1 MVYIFSPYILKR
13 ICPHDMLEF
22 SNITQIIALFSAVV
36 LQQAGIQSFIEPVT
50 NSLNQFATTIAQ
62 AAPKIVAALI
72 LLGIGLL
79 IGRIIGW
86 VVKKVAEKMN
96 LDRYWSRTGIGESV
110 SRAGWNLTRIISVAA
125 RWFVYLF
132 FISAAVNVLEFTQLS
147 QAINDVWLWI
157 PNVVAF
163 IIILVI
169 GALIADFVGRWMQ
182 RELPAR
188 GVVGGKAIGLIAT
201 GILYAIVLVVATTQL
216 QIGEAILNSVISALI
231 WGMAAAIAVGVGVGL
246 AYGLKETFPAMI
258 RGSTQIQPALKQ
270 GQRVTIGGSV
280 EGGGG
285 TTGTIQEAGSFSII
299 LKDDQGR
306 TIVIPTKNILDKEIV
321 IESGPAPATQEKA
334 VEENRGRAV
343 AGSSPSSS

>member
-1 MVYIFSPYILKR
+1 
-13 ICPHDMLEF
+13 MLDF
-22 SNITQIIALFSAVV
+22 ITLNQIVALFAASTM
-36 LQQAGIQSFIEPVT
+36 LQQAAAQSIIEPIT
-50 NSLNQFATTIAQ
+50 NALNQFVTTIAQ

-79 IGRIIGW
+79 VGRIIGW
-86 VVKKVAEKMN
+86 VVKKVAQKMN
-96 LDRYWSRTGIGESV
+96 LDRYWNRTGIGESV
-110 SRAGWNLTRIISVAA
+110 TRAGWNLTRIISVAA

-188 GVVGGKAIGLIAT
+188 GVVGGKAIALVAT

-231 WGMAAAIAVGVGVGL
+231 WGMAAAIAIGVGVGL
-246 AYGLKETFPAMI
+246 AYGLREAFPAMI
-258 RGSTQIQPALKQ
+258 RGTTQIQPTLKQ
-270 GQRVTIGGSV
+270 GQRVTIGGV
-280 EGGGG
+280 
-285 TTGTIQEAGSFSII
+285 TTGTVQEAGSFSVI
-299 LKDDQGR
+299 LKNDQGK

-334 VEENRGRAV
+334 VEENRGA
-343 AGSSPSSS
+343 ASGSSSSS

>member
-1 MVYIFSPYILKR
+1 
-13 ICPHDMLEF
+13 MLDF
-22 SNITQIIALFSAVV
+22 ITLNQIVALFAASTM
-36 LQQAGIQSFIEPVT
+36 LQQAAAQSIIEPIT
-50 NSLNQFATTIAQ
+50 NALNQFVTTIAQ

-79 IGRIIGW
+79 VGRIIGW
-86 VVKKVAEKMN
+86 VVKKVAQKMN
-96 LDRYWSRTGIGESV
+96 LDRYWNRTGIGESV
-110 SRAGWNLTRIISVAA
+110 TRAGWNLTRIISVAA

-182 RELPAR
+182 RELPTR
-188 GVVGGKAIGLIAT
+188 GVVGGKAIALVAT

-231 WGMAAAIAVGVGVGL
+231 WGMAAAIAIGVGVGL
-246 AYGLKETFPAMI
+246 AYGLREAFPAMI
-258 RGSTQIQPALKQ
+258 RGTTQIQPTLKQ
-270 GQRVTIGGSV
+270 GQRVTIGGV
-280 EGGGG
+280 
-285 TTGTIQEAGSFSII
+285 TTGTIQEAGSFSVI
-299 LKDDQGR
+299 LKNDQGK

-334 VEENRGRAV
+334 VEENRGAA
-343 AGSSPSSS
+343 AGSSSPSS

>member
-1 MVYIFSPYILKR
+1 MLDFSS
-13 ICPHDMLEF
+13 F
-22 SNITQIIALFSAVV
+22 SEIIIALFAASTM
-36 LQQAGIQSFIEPVT
+36 LQQAGVQSFIEPIT
-50 NSLNQFATTIAQ
+50 NSLNQFATTIVQ

-86 VVKKVAEKMN
+86 IVRKVAEKMN

-169 GALIADFVGRWMQ
+169 GAIIADFVGRWMQ

-188 GVVGGKAIGLIAT
+188 GVVGGKAIALLAT

-231 WGMAAAIAVGVGVGL
+231 WGMAAAIAIGVGVGL
-246 AYGLKETFPAMI
+246 AYGLREAFPAMI
-258 RGSTQIQPALKQ
+258 RGTTQIQPTLKQ
-270 GQRVTIGGSV
+270 GQKVTIGGV
-280 EGGGG
+280 
-285 TTGTIQEAGSFSII
+285 TTGTVQEAGSFSVI
-299 LKDDQGR
+299 LKNDQGK

-334 VEENRGRAV
+334 VEENRGAAGAT
-343 AGSSPSSS
+343 AGS

>member
-1 MVYIFSPYILKR
+1 
-13 ICPHDMLEF
+13 MLDLAQ
-22 SNITQIIALFSAVV
+22 SSQIVTLFAVF
-36 LQQAGIQSFIEPVT
+36 LQQAGIQSFMEPVT

-86 VVKKVAEKMN
+86 IVRKVAEKMN

-216 QIGEAILNSVISALI
+216 QIGETILNSVISALI
-231 WGMAAAIAVGVGVGL
+231 WGMAAAIAIGVGVGL

-270 GQRVTIGGSV
+270 GQRVTIGG
-280 EGGGG
+280 G

-299 LKDDQGR
+299 LKDDQGK

-334 VEENRGRAV
+334 VEENRGAA
-343 AGSSPSSS
+343 AGSSPSS

>member
-1 MVYIFSPYILKR
+1 MLDFSSL
-13 ICPHDMLEF
+13 
-22 SNITQIIALFSAVV
+22 SQIVIALFAASTM
-36 LQQAGIQSFIEPVT
+36 LQQTGVESVVEPIT
-50 NSLNQFATTIAQ
+50 NALNQFATTIAE

-86 VVKKVAEKMN
+86 VVRKVAEKMN

-110 SRAGWNLTRIISVAA
+110 TRAGWNLTRIISVAA

-132 FISAAVNVLEFTQLS
+132 FISAAVNVLEFAQLS

-182 RELPAR
+182 RELPRR
-188 GVVGGKAIGLIAT
+188 GVIGGKAIGLIAT

-231 WGMAAAIAVGVGVGL
+231 WGMAAAIAIGVGVGL
-246 AYGLKETFPAMI
+246 AYGLREAFPAMI
-258 RGSTQIQPALKQ
+258 RGTTQIQPTLKQ
-270 GQRVTIGGSV
+270 GQKVTIGGV
-280 EGGGG
+280 
-285 TTGTIQEAGSFSII
+285 TTGTVQEAGSFSVI
-299 LKDDQGR
+299 LKNDQGK
-306 TIVIPTKNILDKEIV
+306 TIVIPTKNILDKEII
-321 IESGPAPATQEKA
+321 IESGPQPATQEKA
-334 VEENRGRAV
+334 VEENRGAAGAT
-343 AGSSPSSS
+343 AGS

>member
-1 MVYIFSPYILKR
+1 
-13 ICPHDMLEF
+13 MLDF
-22 SNITQIIALFSAVV
+22 ITLNQIVALFAASTM
-36 LQQAGIQSFIEPVT
+36 LQQAAAQSIIEPIT
-50 NSLNQFATTIAQ
+50 NALNQFVTTIAQ

-79 IGRIIGW
+79 VGRIIGW
-86 VVKKVAEKMN
+86 VVKKVAQKMN
-96 LDRYWSRTGIGESV
+96 LDRYWNRTGIGESV

-188 GVVGGKAIGLIAT
+188 GVVGGKAIALVAT

-231 WGMAAAIAVGVGVGL
+231 WGMAAAIAIGVGVGL
-246 AYGLKETFPAMI
+246 AYGLREAFPAMI
-258 RGSTQIQPALKQ
+258 RGTTQIQPTLKQ
-270 GQRVTIGGSV
+270 GQRVTIGGV
-280 EGGGG
+280 
-285 TTGTIQEAGSFSII
+285 TTGTIQEAGSFSVI
-299 LKDDQGR
+299 LKNDQGK

-334 VEENRGRAV
+334 VEENRGA
-343 AGSSPSSS
+343 ASGSSSPSS

>member
-1 MVYIFSPYILKR
+1 
-13 ICPHDMLEF
+13 MLDF
-22 SNITQIIALFSAVV
+22 FTLNQIVALFAASTM
-36 LQQAGIQSFIEPVT
+36 LQQAAAQSIIEPIT
-50 NSLNQFATTIAQ
+50 NALNQFVTTIAQ

-79 IGRIIGW
+79 VGRIIGW
-86 VVKKVAEKMN
+86 VVKKVAQKMN
-96 LDRYWSRTGIGESV
+96 LDRYWNRTGIGESV
-110 SRAGWNLTRIISVAA
+110 TRAGWNLTRIISVAA

-188 GVVGGKAIGLIAT
+188 GVVGGKAIALVAT

-231 WGMAAAIAVGVGVGL
+231 WGMAAAIAIGVGVGL
-246 AYGLKETFPAMI
+246 AYGLREAFPAMI
-258 RGSTQIQPALKQ
+258 RGTTQIQPTLKQ
-270 GQRVTIGGSV
+270 GQRVTIGGV
-280 EGGGG
+280 
-285 TTGTIQEAGSFSII
+285 TTGTVQEAGSFSVI
-299 LKDDQGR
+299 LKNDQGK

-334 VEENRGRAV
+334 VEENRGA
-343 AGSSPSSS
+343 ASGSSSPSS

>member
-1 MVYIFSPYILKR
+1 
-13 ICPHDMLEF
+13 MLDF
-22 SNITQIIALFSAVV
+22 FTLNQIVALFAASTM
-36 LQQAGIQSFIEPVT
+36 LQQAGTQSIVEVVT
-50 NSLNQFATTIAQ
+50 NSLNQFVTTIAQ

-79 IGRIIGW
+79 VGRIIGW
-86 VVKKVAEKMN
+86 VVKKVAQKMN
-96 LDRYWSRTGIGESV
+96 LDRYWNRTGIGESV
-110 SRAGWNLTRIISVAA
+110 TRAGWNLTRIISVAA

-182 RELPAR
+182 RELPTR
-188 GVVGGKAIGLIAT
+188 GVVGGKAIALVAT

-231 WGMAAAIAVGVGVGL
+231 WGMAAAIAIGVGVGL
-246 AYGLKETFPAMI
+246 AYGLREAFPAMI
-258 RGSTQIQPALKQ
+258 RGTTQIQPTLKQ
-270 GQRVTIGGSV
+270 GQRVTIGGV
-280 EGGGG
+280 
-285 TTGTIQEAGSFSII
+285 TTGTVQEAGSFSVI
-299 LKDDQGR
+299 LKNDQGK

-334 VEENRGRAV
+334 VEENRGA
-343 AGSSPSSS
+343 ASGSSSPSS

>member
-1 MVYIFSPYILKR
+1 MIIDFSSL
-13 ICPHDMLEF
+13 
-22 SNITQIIALFSAVV
+22 SQIITALFAASAV
-36 LQQAGIQSFIEPVT
+36 LQQASGIQSFTEPVT
-50 NSLNQFATTIAQ
+50 NSLSQFATTIAE

-86 VVKKVAEKMN
+86 IVRKVAEKMN

-188 GVVGGKAIGLIAT
+188 GVVGGKAIGFVAT

-231 WGMAAAIAVGVGVGL
+231 WGMAAAIAIGVGVGL
-246 AYGLKETFPAMI
+246 AYALREAFPAMI
-258 RGSTQIQPALKQ
+258 SGTTQIQPTLRT
-270 GQRVTIGGSV
+270 GQRITIGGA
-280 EGGGG
+280 GGG
-285 TTGTIQEAGSFSII
+285 TTGTVQEAGSFSII
-299 LKDDQGR
+299 LKDDQGK

-334 VEENRGRAV
+334 VEENRGKS
-343 AGSSPSSS
+343 AG

>member
-1 MVYIFSPYILKR
+1 
-13 ICPHDMLEF
+13 
-22 SNITQIIALFSAVV
+22 
-36 LQQAGIQSFIEPVT
+36 
-50 NSLNQFATTIAQ
+50 
-62 AAPKIVAALI
+62 
-72 LLGIGLL
+72 
-79 IGRIIGW
+79 
-86 VVKKVAEKMN
+86 
-96 LDRYWSRTGIGESV
+96 V

-188 GVVGGKAIGLIAT
+188 GVVGGKAIALVAT
-201 GILYAIVLVVATTQL
+201 GILYAIVLVVATSQL

-231 WGMAAAIAVGVGVGL
+231 WGMAAAVAIGVGVGL
-246 AYGLKETFPAMI
+246 AYGLREAFPAMI
-258 RGSTQIQPALKQ
+258 RGTTQIQPTLKQ
-270 GQRVTIGGSV
+270 GQRVTIGGV
-280 EGGGG
+280 
-285 TTGTIQEAGSFSII
+285 TTGTIQEAGSFSVI
-299 LKDDQGR
+299 LKNDQGK

-334 VEENRGRAV
+334 VEENRGAA
-343 AGSSPSSS
+343 AGSSPSS

>member
-1 MVYIFSPYILKR
+1 
-13 ICPHDMLEF
+13 MLDF
-22 SNITQIIALFSAVV
+22 ITLNQIVALFAASTL
-36 LQQAGIQSFIEPVT
+36 LQQAAAQSIIEPIT
-50 NSLNQFATTIAQ
+50 NALNQFVTTIAQ

-79 IGRIIGW
+79 VGRVIGW
-86 VVKKVAEKMN
+86 VVKKVAQKMN
-96 LDRYWSRTGIGESV
+96 LDRYWNRTGIGESV
-110 SRAGWNLTRIISVAA
+110 TRAGWNLTRIISVAA

-182 RELPAR
+182 RELPTR
-188 GVVGGKAIGLIAT
+188 GVVGGKAIALVAT

-231 WGMAAAIAVGVGVGL
+231 WGMAAAIAIGVGVGL
-246 AYGLKETFPAMI
+246 AYGLREAFPAMI
-258 RGSTQIQPALKQ
+258 RGTTQIQPTLKQ
-270 GQRVTIGGSV
+270 GQRVTIGGV
-280 EGGGG
+280 
-285 TTGTIQEAGSFSII
+285 TTGTVQEAGSFSVI
-299 LKDDQGR
+299 LKNDQGK

-334 VEENRGRAV
+334 VEENRGAA
-343 AGSSPSSS
+343 AGSSSPSS

>member
-1 MVYIFSPYILKR
+1 MLDFFSL
-13 ICPHDMLEF
+13 
-22 SNITQIIALFSAVV
+22 NQIVALFAASTI
-36 LQQAGIQSFIEPVT
+36 LQQAGMQSFMEPIM

-62 AAPKIVAALI
+62 AAPKIVAALV
-72 LLGIGLL
+72 LLGIGLV
-79 IGRIIGW
+79 IGRAIGW
-86 VVKKVAEKMN
+86 VVKKVAEKMK
-96 LDRYWSRTGIGESV
+96 LDTYWNKTSIGESV
-110 SRAGWNLTRIISVAA
+110 SRAGWNLTRITSVAA

-157 PNVVAF
+157 PNVAAF

-188 GVVGGKAIGLIAT
+188 GVVGGKAIALVAT

-231 WGMAAAIAVGVGVGL
+231 WGMAAAIAIGVGVGL
-246 AYGLKETFPAMI
+246 AYGLKEAFPAMI
-258 RGSTQIQPALKQ
+258 RGTTQIQPTLKQ
-270 GQRVTIGGSV
+270 GQRVTIGGV
-280 EGGGG
+280 
-285 TTGTIQEAGSFSII
+285 TTGTVQEAGSFSVI
-299 LKDDQGR
+299 LKDDQGK

-334 VEENRGRAV
+334 VEENRGA
-343 AGSSPSSS
+343 AA

>member
-1 MVYIFSPYILKR
+1 
-13 ICPHDMLEF
+13 MLDF
-22 SNITQIIALFSAVV
+22 FTLNQIVALFAASTM
-36 LQQAGIQSFIEPVT
+36 LQQAAAQSIIEPIT
-50 NSLNQFATTIAQ
+50 NALNQFVTTIAQ

-79 IGRIIGW
+79 VGRIIGW
-86 VVKKVAEKMN
+86 VVKKVAQKMN
-96 LDRYWSRTGIGESV
+96 LDRYWNRTGIGESV
-110 SRAGWNLTRIISVAA
+110 TRAGWNLTRIISVAA

-182 RELPAR
+182 RELPTR
-188 GVVGGKAIGLIAT
+188 GVVGGKAIALVAT

-231 WGMAAAIAVGVGVGL
+231 WGMAAAIAIGVGVGL
-246 AYGLKETFPAMI
+246 AYGLREAFPAMI
-258 RGSTQIQPALKQ
+258 RGTTQIQPTLKQ
-270 GQRVTIGGSV
+270 GQRVTIGGV
-280 EGGGG
+280 
-285 TTGTIQEAGSFSII
+285 TTGTVQEAGSFSVI
-299 LKDDQGR
+299 LKNDQGK

-334 VEENRGRAV
+334 VEENRGA
-343 AGSSPSSS
+343 ASGSSSPSS

>member
-1 MVYIFSPYILKR
+1 
-13 ICPHDMLEF
+13 MLDF
-22 SNITQIIALFSAVV
+22 ITLNQIVALFAASTM
-36 LQQAGIQSFIEPVT
+36 LQQAAAQSIIEPIT
-50 NSLNQFATTIAQ
+50 NALNQFVTTIAQ

-79 IGRIIGW
+79 VGRIIGW
-86 VVKKVAEKMN
+86 VVKKVAQKMN

-110 SRAGWNLTRIISVAA
+110 TRAGWNLTRIISVAA

-182 RELPAR
+182 RELPTR
-188 GVVGGKAIGLIAT
+188 GVVGGKAIALVAT

-231 WGMAAAIAVGVGVGL
+231 WGMAAAIAIGVGVGL
-246 AYGLKETFPAMI
+246 AYGLREAFPAMI
-258 RGSTQIQPALKQ
+258 RGTTQIQPTLKQ
-270 GQRVTIGGSV
+270 GQRVTIGGV
-280 EGGGG
+280 
-285 TTGTIQEAGSFSII
+285 TTGTVQEAGSFSVI
-299 LKDDQGR
+299 LKNDQGK

-334 VEENRGRAV
+334 VEENRGA
-343 AGSSPSSS
+343 ASGSSSPSS

>member
-1 MVYIFSPYILKR
+1 MLDFSS
-13 ICPHDMLEF
+13 F
-22 SNITQIIALFSAVV
+22 SEIIIALFAASTM
-36 LQQAGIQSFIEPVT
+36 LQQAGAQSFIEPIT
-50 NSLNQFATTIAQ
+50 NSLNQFATTIVQ

-86 VVKKVAEKMN
+86 IVRKVAEKMN

-169 GALIADFVGRWMQ
+169 GAIIADFVGRWMQ

-188 GVVGGKAIGLIAT
+188 GVVGGKAIALIAT

-231 WGMAAAIAVGVGVGL
+231 WGMAAAIAIGVGVGL
-246 AYGLKETFPAMI
+246 AYGLREAFPAMI
-258 RGSTQIQPALKQ
+258 RGTTQIQPTLKQ
-270 GQRVTIGGSV
+270 GQKVTIGGV
-280 EGGGG
+280 
-285 TTGTIQEAGSFSII
+285 TTGTVQEAGSFSVI
-299 LKDDQGR
+299 LKNDQGK
-306 TIVIPTKNILDKEIV
+306 TIVIPTKNILDKEII

-334 VEENRGRAV
+334 VEENRGAAGAT
-343 AGSSPSSS
+343 AGS

>member
-1 MVYIFSPYILKR
+1 MFTQSMLDLSQFSHVI
-13 ICPHDMLEF
+13 
-22 SNITQIIALFSAVV
+22 SLFSVVV
-36 LQQAGIQSFIEPVT
+36 LQQAGIQSFIEPIT

-79 IGRIIGW
+79 VGRIIGW

-110 SRAGWNLTRIISVAA
+110 SRAGWNLTRMISVAA

-157 PNVVAF
+157 PNVAAF

-169 GALIADFVGRWMQ
+169 GSLIADFVGRWMQ

-188 GVVGGKAIGLIAT
+188 GVVGGKAIGLVAT

-231 WGMAAAIAVGVGVGL
+231 WGMAAAIAIGVGVGL
-246 AYGLKETFPAMI
+246 AYGLREAFPAMI
-258 RGSTQIQPALKQ
+258 RGSTQIQPALRK
-270 GQRVTIGGSV
+270 GQKVIIGGATS
-280 EGGGG
+280 G
-285 TTGTIQEAGSFSII
+285 TVQEAGSFSVI
-299 LKDDQGR
+299 LKDDQGK

-321 IESGPAPATQEKA
+321 IESGPPPATQEKA
-334 VEENRGRAV
+334 AEENRGAA
-343 AGSSPSSS
+343 AGSS

>member
-1 MVYIFSPYILKR
+1 
-13 ICPHDMLEF
+13 MLDF
-22 SNITQIIALFSAVV
+22 FLSSQIITLFTASTML
-36 LQQAGIQSFIEPVT
+36 LQQAGIQSFIEPIT

-72 LLGIGLL
+72 LLAIGLL
-79 IGRIIGW
+79 VGRIIGW
-86 VVKKVAEKMN
+86 IIRKVAEKMN

-132 FISAAVNVLEFTQLS
+132 FISAAVNVLEFAQLS
-147 QAINDVWLWI
+147 QAINNVWLWI

-182 RELPAR
+182 HELPTR
-188 GVVGGKAIGLIAT
+188 GVVGGKAIGLVAT

-216 QIGEAILNSVISALI
+216 QIGEAVLNSVISALI

-246 AYGLKETFPAMI
+246 AYALKETFPAMI
-258 RGSTQIQPALKQ
+258 RGSTQIQPALRK
-270 GQRVTIGGSV
+270 GQRVMIGGV
-280 EGGGG
+280 
-285 TTGTIQEAGSFSII
+285 TTGTIQEAGSFSVI
-299 LKDDQGR
+299 LKDDQGK

-321 IESGPAPATQEKA
+321 IESGPAPATQERA
-334 VEENRGRAV
+334 VEENRGGGA
-343 AGSSPSSS
+343 ATGS

>member
-1 MVYIFSPYILKR
+1 
-13 ICPHDMLEF
+13 MLDL
-22 SNITQIIALFSAVV
+22 SSISQIIALFSVSTL
-36 LQQAGIQSFIEPVT
+36 LQQAAGAQSFIEPVT

-79 IGRIIGW
+79 VGRVIGW
-86 VVKKVAEKMN
+86 IVRKVAEKMN

-147 QAINDVWLWI
+147 QAINNVWLWI

-169 GALIADFVGRWMQ
+169 GALIADFVGKWMQ

-188 GVVGGKAIGLIAT
+188 GVVGGKAIGLVAT
-201 GILYAIVLVVATTQL
+201 GILYAVVLVVATTQL
-216 QIGEAILNSVISALI
+216 RIGEAILNSVISALI
-231 WGMAAAIAVGVGVGL
+231 WGMAAAIAIGVGIGL
-246 AYGLKETFPAMI
+246 AYALREAFPAMI
-258 RGSTQIQPALKQ
+258 SGTTQIQPTLKQ
-270 GQRVTIGGSV
+270 GQRVTIGGM
-280 EGGGG
+280 
-285 TTGTIQEAGSFSII
+285 TGTIQEAGSFSVI
-299 LKDDQGR
+299 LKDDQGK
-306 TIVIPTKNILDKEIV
+306 TIVIPTKNIVDKEIV
-321 IESGPAPATQEKA
+321 IESGPAPATQERA
-334 VEENRGRAV
+334 VEENRGV
-343 AGSSPSSS
+343 GSGSS

>member
-1 MVYIFSPYILKR
+1 M
-13 ICPHDMLEF
+13 HAHNMLDLAQL
-22 SNITQIIALFSAVV
+22 SQTIALFSAF
-36 LQQAGIQSFIEPVT
+36 LQQAGIQSFMEPIM

-79 IGRIIGW
+79 VGRIIGW

-110 SRAGWNLTRIISVAA
+110 SRAGWNLTRMISVAA

-157 PNVVAF
+157 PNVAAF

-169 GALIADFVGRWMQ
+169 GSLIADFVGRWMQ

-188 GVVGGKAIGLIAT
+188 GVVGGKAIGLVAT

-231 WGMAAAIAVGVGVGL
+231 WGMAAAIAIGVGVGL
-246 AYGLKETFPAMI
+246 AYGLREAFPAMI
-258 RGSTQIQPALKQ
+258 RGSTQIQPALRK
-270 GQRVTIGGSV
+270 GQKVTIGGATS
-280 EGGGG
+280 G
-285 TTGTIQEAGSFSII
+285 TVQEAGSFSVI
-299 LKDDQGR
+299 LKDDQGK

-321 IESGPAPATQEKA
+321 IESGPPPATQEKA
-334 VEENRGRAV
+334 AEENRGAAA
-343 AGSSPSSS
+343 AGSSL

>member
-1 MVYIFSPYILKR
+1 
-13 ICPHDMLEF
+13 MLDF
-22 SNITQIIALFSAVV
+22 ITLNQIVALFAASTM
-36 LQQAGIQSFIEPVT
+36 LQQAAAQSIIEPIT
-50 NSLNQFATTIAQ
+50 NALNQFVTTIAQ

-79 IGRIIGW
+79 VGRVIGW
-86 VVKKVAEKMN
+86 VVKKVAQKMN

-110 SRAGWNLTRIISVAA
+110 TRAGWNLTRIISVAA

-188 GVVGGKAIGLIAT
+188 GVVGGKAIALVAT

-231 WGMAAAIAVGVGVGL
+231 WGMAAAIAIGVGVGL
-246 AYGLKETFPAMI
+246 AYGLREAFPAMI
-258 RGSTQIQPALKQ
+258 RGTTQIQPTLKQ
-270 GQRVTIGGSV
+270 GQRVTIGGV
-280 EGGGG
+280 
-285 TTGTIQEAGSFSII
+285 TTGTVQEAGSFSVI
-299 LKDDQGR
+299 LKNDQGK

-334 VEENRGRAV
+334 VEENRGA
-343 AGSSPSSS
+343 ASGSSSSSS

>member
-1 MVYIFSPYILKR
+1 
-13 ICPHDMLEF
+13 MLDF
-22 SNITQIIALFSAVV
+22 ITLNQIVALFAASTM
-36 LQQAGIQSFIEPVT
+36 LQQAAAQSIIEPIT
-50 NSLNQFATTIAQ
+50 NALNQFVTTIAQ

-79 IGRIIGW
+79 VGRIIGW
-86 VVKKVAEKMN
+86 VVKKVAQKMN
-96 LDRYWSRTGIGESV
+96 LDRYWNRTGIGESV
-110 SRAGWNLTRIISVAA
+110 TRAGWNLTRIISVAA

-182 RELPAR
+182 RELPTR
-188 GVVGGKAIGLIAT
+188 GVVGGKAIALVAT

-231 WGMAAAIAVGVGVGL
+231 WGMAAAIAIGVGVGL
-246 AYGLKETFPAMI
+246 AYGLREAFPAMI
-258 RGSTQIQPALKQ
+258 RGTTQIQPTLKQ
-270 GQRVTIGGSV
+270 GQRVTIGGV
-280 EGGGG
+280 
-285 TTGTIQEAGSFSII
+285 TTGTVQEAGSFSVI
-299 LKDDQGR
+299 LKNDQGK

-334 VEENRGRAV
+334 VEENRGAA
-343 AGSSPSSS
+343 AGSSSPSS

>member
-1 MVYIFSPYILKR
+1 
-13 ICPHDMLEF
+13 MLDF
-22 SNITQIIALFSAVV
+22 ITLNQIVALFAASTM
-36 LQQAGIQSFIEPVT
+36 LQQAAAQSIIEPIT
-50 NSLNQFATTIAQ
+50 NALNQFVTTIAQ

-79 IGRIIGW
+79 VGRVIGW
-86 VVKKVAEKMN
+86 VVKKVAQKMN

-110 SRAGWNLTRIISVAA
+110 TRAGWNLTRIISVAA

-182 RELPAR
+182 RELPTR
-188 GVVGGKAIGLIAT
+188 GVVGGKAIALVAT

-231 WGMAAAIAVGVGVGL
+231 WGMAAAIAIGVGVGL
-246 AYGLKETFPAMI
+246 AYGLREAFPAMI
-258 RGSTQIQPALKQ
+258 RGTTQIQPTLKQ
-270 GQRVTIGGSV
+270 GQRVTIGGV
-280 EGGGG
+280 
-285 TTGTIQEAGSFSII
+285 TTGTVQEAGSFSVI
-299 LKDDQGR
+299 LKNDQGK

-334 VEENRGRAV
+334 VEENRGA
-343 AGSSPSSS
+343 ASGSSSPSS

>member
-1 MVYIFSPYILKR
+1 
-13 ICPHDMLEF
+13 MLDF
-22 SNITQIIALFSAVV
+22 ITLNQIVALFAASTM
-36 LQQAGIQSFIEPVT
+36 LQQAAAQSIIEPIT
-50 NSLNQFATTIAQ
+50 NALNQFVTTIAQ

-79 IGRIIGW
+79 VGRIIGW
-86 VVKKVAEKMN
+86 VVKKVAQKMN
-96 LDRYWSRTGIGESV
+96 LDRYWNRTGIGESV
-110 SRAGWNLTRIISVAA
+110 TRAGWNLTRIISVAA

-182 RELPAR
+182 RELPTR
-188 GVVGGKAIGLIAT
+188 GVVGGKAIALVAT
-201 GILYAIVLVVATTQL
+201 GILYAIVLVVATSQL

-231 WGMAAAIAVGVGVGL
+231 WGMAAAIAIGVGVGL
-246 AYGLKETFPAMI
+246 AYGLREAFPAMI
-258 RGSTQIQPALKQ
+258 RGTTQIQPTLKQ
-270 GQRVTIGGSV
+270 GQRVTIGGV
-280 EGGGG
+280 
-285 TTGTIQEAGSFSII
+285 TTGTVQEAGSFSVI
-299 LKDDQGR
+299 LKNDQGK

-334 VEENRGRAV
+334 VEENRGA
-343 AGSSPSSS
+343 ASGSSSPSS